1 LFAAGFLFRVGGLT
15 AYQFIPLSPING
27 FPSASRYFLQS
38 IEIKIVIE
46 IFGFMVTMDR

>member
-1 LFAAGFLFRVGGLT
+1 LFSAGFLFRVGGLT
-15 AYQFIPLSPING
+15 AYQFIPLPPTNG
-27 FPSASRYFLQS
+27 FPSVSQYFLQS